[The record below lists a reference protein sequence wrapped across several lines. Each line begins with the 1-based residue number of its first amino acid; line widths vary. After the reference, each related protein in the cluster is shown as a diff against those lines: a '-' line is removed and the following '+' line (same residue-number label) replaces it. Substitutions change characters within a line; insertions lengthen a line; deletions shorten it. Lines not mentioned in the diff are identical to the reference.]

1 MIEVKRVAT
10 DCQTMKIPDNEIH
23 HEGGF
28 AYIKIDNYDA
38 VGVAAL
44 LTCDIEEQERL
55 EMPYDAMCDG
65 VFNTVGGSNEM

>member
-10 DCQTMKIPDNEIH
+10 DCQTIKIPDNEIH

-28 AYIKIDNYDA
+28 GYINIDNYDA

-44 LTCDIEEQERL
+44 LTCDIE
-55 EMPYDAMCDG
+55 DAMCDG